1 MRAAA
6 GAGPGRSQGSLAMDD
21 AHGGREGGGGPRRGR
36 TALRRANVR
45 LALVIGAVALAFYA
59 LMLVTGGGR

>member
-6 GAGPGRSQGSLAMDD
+6 GAGPGRSQGSLAVDD
-21 AHGGREGGGGPRRGR
+21 AHGSREDGGRRRGR
-36 TALRRANVR
+36 ALRRANVR
-45 LALVIGAVALAFYA
+45 LALFIGAVALAFYA